1 MGAHGRGRKHRSP
14 LTIHER
20 NSCMPKYHF
29 QLKNCTT
36 YEFDI
41 EAESEEKAEE
51 MTRDWGRDEL
61 AKDETNNCW
70 DTEIWEVG

>member
-1 MGAHGRGRKHRSP
+1 MPARLRFAYVVDGVDV
-14 LTIHER
+14 
-20 NSCMPKYHF
+20 MPKYHF
-29 QLKNCTT
+29 ELKNVIT

-61 AKDETNNCW
+61 EKDITDNYWN
-70 DTEIWEVG
+70 TEIWEVE